1 MHKYNG
7 RPFREEKK
15 YKIINITT
23 AESTENAYMLQGTT
37 YISLIFCSRS
47 LQSKQKLK
55 MAVLN
60 LEEITC
66 SGQNIL
72 VKRVIVYAK

>member
-47 LQSKQKLK
+47 LQ
-55 MAVLN
+55 
-60 LEEITC
+60 
-66 SGQNIL
+66 
-72 VKRVIVYAK
+72 

>member
-15 YKIINITT
+15 HKIINITT

-47 LQSKQKLK
+47 LQ
-55 MAVLN
+55 
-60 LEEITC
+60 
-66 SGQNIL
+66 
-72 VKRVIVYAK
+72 